1 MALPSVPELLAFAF
15 GPLGMPELIVIVLII
30 FLLFGAKKVPE
41 IMKSF
46 AQGVREF
53 KKESNRI
60 VSDIE
65 SAVDSEPEPQ
75 SQPTTTK
82 STD

>member
-1 MALPSVPELLAFAF
+1 
-15 GPLGMPELIVIVLII
+15 MPNPARWVII

-75 SQPTTTK
+75 PTSSK
-82 STD
+82 SSD

>member
-1 MALPSVPELLAFAF
+1 MMAVALAPKLLAFAF

-53 KKESNRI
+53 KRESNRI

-65 SAVDSEPEPQ
+65 SAVESDPEPQ
-75 SQPTTTK
+75 PTSSKT
-82 STD
+82 SD